1 MEIGKDTNDGTDIAS
16 PFETLKCAVDGE
28 GCNKELQGGEVVCLL
43 VSIQEH
49 QKADSLRALHL
60 IFRMEKTDSS

>member
-49 QKADSLRALHL
+49 QKADRGRC
-60 IFRMEKTDSS
+60 I